1 MELRLEMEPTGRL
14 HCHFTQ
20 REQTTSVSAWDGPTA
35 LASLRAATEDLL
47 QFGRGEC
54 FWPMATGSYR
64 LLFRQAE
71 GDTVRIA
78 VLWAN
83 GIVTGWEHILWSE
96 CDATEWTGM
105 VGDAMAA
112 VGESLDANSPGS
124 AAG

>member
-1 MELRLEMEPTGRL
+1 MELRLEMESTGRL

-20 REQTTSVSAWDGPTA
+20 REQTTSFSAYDGHAA
-35 LASLRAATEDLL
+35 LASLRAATDDLL

-54 FWPMATGSYR
+54 EWQMATGSYR

-71 GDTVRIA
+71 DDIVRIA

-105 VGDAMAA
+105 VCDAMAA
-112 VGESLDANSPGS
+112 LNGSLDAS
-124 AAG
+124 APDPATG